1 MSPPFF
7 CCCFYFS
14 LFFVCVC
21 KPKSSAYVPMASLTW
36 AAWQMPT
43 FSLLQRGPHWESST
57 LVRCEKGRGFL
68 PPCASQHEVCNS
80 VVSAASYVSISALPP
95 SVLGRGRDTSPWRLC
110 HNSSAL
116 IWWSQVCKAYLGSYT
131 FETVK
136 QPNKFLFYTL
146 RSILYLMVFVLQWSV
161 LAQLWSSYLG
171 AIFWGFSGCA
181 RGVSPKEIEKHR
193 HFGRPLS
200 GVRNAMPL
208 AAQICLLTRSL
219 F

>member
-1 MSPPFF
+1 
-7 CCCFYFS
+7 
-14 LFFVCVC
+14 
-21 KPKSSAYVPMASLTW
+21 
-36 AAWQMPT
+36 MPT

-80 VVSAASYVSISALPP
+80 VVSAASYVNISALPP
-95 SVLGRGRDTSPWRLC
+95 SVLGRGRETSPWRLC

-146 RSILYLMVFVLQWSV
+146 LSILYLMVFVLQWPACLCLHNCEVPTWVPYSGV
-161 LAQLWSSYLG
+161 FLG
-171 AIFWGFSGCA
+171 
-181 RGVSPKEIEKHR
+181 VQETSPKEIEKHGY
-193 HFGRPLS
+193 FGRPLS